1 MKAKVQLTD
10 SYSGR
15 SMNVVVNLEN
25 TEFDKYEFTWG
36 CLSGG
41 QRRKVEGFFGEQNA
55 YHTTHEIIKTY
66 E

>member
-1 MKAKVQLTD
+1 
-10 SYSGR
+10 
-15 SMNVVVNLEN
+15 MNVVVNLEN

-55 YHTTHEIIKTY
+55 YHTTHKIIKTY